1 MNLCFAGRLES
12 QTRKMQIYCAAK
24 QHLWHPSVCLTT
36 MKQCMA
42 HCTTQL
48 SPYKAANLAQ
58 GSPLLKGIWLLW
70 MHVLWLNVGTHELHS
85 CCGHTCSL
93 PTWFLGDHISSHPNT
108 IAPPGFWDQYVVVA
122 GWERKEAIRNTSI
135 FFFFKRQPRSVVE
148 ESLNTSPSSWYSVS
162 KAVSLTS
169 PEDQVASPL

>member
-108 IAPPGFWDQYVVVA
+108 ISPPGFWDQYVVVA

-135 FFFFKRQPRSVVE
+135 FFLQKTTKECGGREP
-148 ESLNTSPSSWYSVS
+148 
-162 KAVSLTS
+162 
-169 PEDQVASPL
+169 